1 MLWLENNASLFSVR
15 KNKRSKDLII
25 PAQKYLTFVSR
36 FYCPEII
43 SGSRQNSRML
53 LFPRRNSAVA
63 INPSEQYARSGVEP
77 KEPKTTPASSDANGI
92 IP

>member
-36 FYCPEII
+36 FFCGKSPDL
-43 SGSRQNSRML
+43 SL
-53 LFPRRNSAVA
+53 RRNL
-63 INPSEQYARSGVEP
+63 SEITFS
-77 KEPKTTPASSDANGI
+77 GI
-92 IP
+92 IARLIT

>member
-36 FYCPEII
+36 FFCSNAHLCDVRHHMNTEKSLPV
-43 SGSRQNSRML
+43 L
-53 LFPRRNSAVA
+53 
-63 INPSEQYARSGVEP
+63 
-77 KEPKTTPASSDANGI
+77 
-92 IP
+92 